1 MQAASHQT
9 SPGLVVRLVA
19 ALLIGVVLYLCV
31 ATLMFALAFGLLSG
45 GIATGLPWLNSI
57 QRSLNQGGMQAIW
70 QNQPECVAFH
80 EALIYRPKDGACR
93 FRNVEFD
100 TVLNFAG
107 GMRVHKPVAGDAP
120 GIAVLGDS
128 HAMGWGV
135 ADHETFAAQLQDRL
149 GRRVYNLAVS
159 SYGTARELVALRAS
173 GVLERVD
180 TVIIQYSDND
190 IEENQRYV
198 PPGRAEAE
206 RRFAAISD
214 RGPAPAEV
222 RSRFVFSGLK
232 HALNFPFIALR
243 RHNKA
248 RLGLD
253 FGDHYQALLARLA
266 KHPELAGK
274 RVLVFYINGHG
285 AAFRNFPA
293 GADRR
298 LAYVTFV
305 DLGIGPQFYFD
316 VDDHMTPAGHRFV
329 AEKLALLL
337 KP

>member
-57 QRSLNQGGMQAIW
+57 QRSLYHGGIRAIW
-70 QNQPECVAFH
+70 QNQPACVAFH
-80 EALIYRPKDGACR
+80 ETLIYRPKDGACA
-93 FRNVEFD
+93 FRNAEFD

-107 GMRVHKPVAGDAP
+107 AMRVHKPVAGDAP
-120 GIAVLGDS
+120 GIVVLGDS

-135 ADHETFAAQLQDRL
+135 ADHETFAAQLQEIL
-149 GRRVYNLAVS
+149 GRRVVNLAVS
-159 SYGTARELVALRAS
+159 SYGTARELEALRLS
-173 GVLERVD
+173 GVLDKVD
-180 TVIIQYSDND
+180 TVVIQYSDND
-190 IEENQRYV
+190 LEEN
-198 PPGRAEAE
+198 
-206 RRFAAISD
+206 RRFVVPSKQEAARAFAGVTARATAQGDSTQL
-214 RGPAPAEV
+214 V
-222 RSRFVFSGLK
+222 LNGLK
-232 HALNFPFIALR
+232 HALNFPLIALR
-243 RHNKA
+243 RHLRGDGSA
-248 RLGLD
+248 D
-253 FGDHYQALLARLA
+253 FAEHYHALMARLA
-266 KHPELAGK
+266 PAGELRGK
-274 RVLVFYINGHG
+274 RVLVFYSNGHG
-285 AAFRNFPA
+285 VRFRNYPS
-293 GADRR
+293 GADKR
-298 LAYVTFV
+298 LSHVSFV